1 MQSLGPEQLRG
12 LLEPEKAK
20 TLLPCES
27 RTWEKP
33 PHSTF
38 TREWEAVDVGATSC
52 DSDEKD
58 LSSQETALSQ
68 EWSSMDD
75 EDESEDS
82 QVGWGFIPLLSN
94 IPPCRSQWV
103 VTFPSSAW
111 NFLPHKGLIRDM
123 SPKWSSLRNRTNS
136 YCSQTWRRGSPCG
149 VCNSN
154 LGCGCREKEGV
165 KDVAVRGVEE

>member
-52 DSDEKD
+52 DSDERD

-82 QVGWGFIPLLSN
+82 QGFVEWSKAPQQTTIVL
-94 IPPCRSQWV
+94 V
-103 VTFPSSAW
+103 VCVL
-111 NFLPHKGLIRDM
+111 FLFLVLTGMPMMFHI
-123 SPKWSSLRNRTNS
+123 
-136 YCSQTWRRGSPCG
+136 
-149 VCNSN
+149 
-154 LGCGCREKEGV
+154 
-165 KDVAVRGVEE
+165 